1 MKKFRTR
8 KIAAVA
14 ALGFATTFAVAAVPS
29 QAADVTLKLVMAAYT
44 DDMVDYYDGL
54 AQDFE
59 NANPGIKVEVDVVA
73 WPEIGQKVKTLI
85 ASGQSPDIV
94 NNDEFAGEAA
104 AGLLYRADQIVDAAT
119 LKDIIPAF
127 MNNSKY
133 KGTAYAVP
141 DLASA
146 RAFFWNKE
154 IVSAAGIKKAPATW
168 PEFLAAA
175 KAIKK
180 KSPDVYP
187 YCLPLGPE
195 EAQMPF
201 TTWGGGN
208 GARLYDEKTKKYTIN
223 TKEFKEALD
232 FMKSLVDQK
241 LTQPNPG
248 KTQRTDGCWAL
259 FAKGKVGFVDGGVF
273 LPDWLTKNGGE
284 NIDWAAGAFPHAPGK
299 SDITVGVQDYFKG
312 YKANNHQAE
321 IQKFLTFLFQP
332 DNYAG
337 FLKAAGGFIP
347 ATKSAGKIAEAD
359 PIIGP
364 YIKLLP
370 KAIFY
375 PGTVGSWQACKASIV
390 TYMGNAMSNTAKAL
404 SSIQAKC
411 DAANKK
417 A

>member
-29 QAADVTLKLVMAAYT
+29 QAADVTLKLVMASYT
-44 DDMVDYYDGL
+44 DDMVNYYDGL

-59 NANPGIKVEVDVVA
+59 NANPGIKVDVDVVA

-146 RAFFWNKE
+146 RAFFWNKD

-180 KSPDVYP
+180 KSPDVFP

-312 YKANNHQAE
+312 YKANGRQE
-321 IQKFLTFLFQP
+321 IGR
-332 DNYAG
+332 AH
-337 FLKAAGGFIP
+337 
-347 ATKSAGKIAEAD
+347 
-359 PIIGP
+359 
-364 YIKLLP
+364 
-370 KAIFY
+370 
-375 PGTVGSWQACKASIV
+375 V
-390 TYMGNAMSNTAKAL
+390 
-404 SSIQAKC
+404 
-411 DAANKK
+411 
-417 A
+417 

>member
-8 KIAAVA
+8 IAAVA
-14 ALGFATTFAVAAVPS
+14 AMSFAATFAVAALPS
-29 QAADVTLKLVMAAYT
+29 QAEDVTLKLVMAAYT

-85 ASGQSPDIV
+85 ASGQTPDIV

-104 AGLLYRADQIVDAAT
+104 AGLLYRADQIVSGAV

-127 MNNSKY
+127 LDNSKY

-146 RAFFWNKE
+146 RAFFWNKQL
-154 IVSAAGIKKAPATW
+154 ISGAGVKAAPKTW
-168 PEFLAAA
+168 DDMLAAA
-175 KAIKK
+175 KAVKK
-180 KSPDVYP
+180 KYPDVYP

-195 EAQMPF
+195 EAQMIF

-208 GARLYDEKTKKYTIN
+208 GGRLFNEKSNKYTLN
-223 TKEFKEALD
+223 NKEFKGALD
-232 FMKSLVDQK
+232 FLKTLVDQK

-248 KTQRTDGCWAL
+248 KTNRTDGCWAL
-259 FAKGKVGFVDGGVF
+259 FAKGKVAMVDGGVF
-273 LPDWLTKNGGE
+273 LPDWLSKNGGE
-284 NIDWAAGAFPHAPGK
+284 SIDWAAGAFPAAKGK
-299 SDITVGVQDYFKG
+299 TDITVGVQDYFKG
-312 YKANNHQAE
+312 YKAGGKQKE
-321 IQKFLTFLFQP
+321 IQKFLTFLFEP
-332 DNYAG
+332 TNYQG

-347 ATKSAGKIAEAD
+347 ATKSAGKLAEED

-364 YIKLLP
+364 YVKLLP

-390 TYMGNAMSNTAKAL
+390 TYMGNAMSNTGKAL
-404 SSIQAKC
+404 QQIQAKC
-411 DAANKK
+411 DAAHKK
-417 A
+417 VK

>member
-14 ALGFATTFAVAAVPS
+14 ALGFATSFAVAAVPS

-44 DDMVDYYDGL
+44 DDMVNYYDGL
-54 AQDFE
+54 SQDFE
-59 NANPGIKVEVDVVA
+59 NANPGIKVDVDVVA

-85 ASGQSPDIV
+85 ASGQTPDIV

-127 MNNSKY
+127 MDNSKY

-146 RAFFWNKE
+146 RAFFWNKD
-154 IVSAAGIKKAPATW
+154 IVAGAGIKKAPVTW
-168 PEFLAAA
+168 SDFLAAA

-180 KSPDVYP
+180 KYPDVYP

-223 TKEFKEALD
+223 TKEFKQSTD

-248 KTQRTDGCWAL
+248 KTNRTDGCWAL

-273 LPDWLTKNGGE
+273 LPDWLSKNGGE

-312 YKANNHQAE
+312 Y
-321 IQKFLTFLFQP
+321 
-332 DNYAG
+332 
-337 FLKAAGGFIP
+337 
-347 ATKSAGKIAEAD
+347 
-359 PIIGP
+359 
-364 YIKLLP
+364 
-370 KAIFY
+370 
-375 PGTVGSWQACKASIV
+375 
-390 TYMGNAMSNTAKAL
+390 
-404 SSIQAKC
+404 
-411 DAANKK
+411 
-417 A
+417 